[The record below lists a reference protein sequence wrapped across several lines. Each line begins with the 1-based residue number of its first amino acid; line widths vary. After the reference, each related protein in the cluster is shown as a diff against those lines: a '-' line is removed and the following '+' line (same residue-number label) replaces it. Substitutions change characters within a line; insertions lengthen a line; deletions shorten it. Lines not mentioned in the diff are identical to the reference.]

1 MLQYQGKLNYWRTK
15 MNRKEKKKLKELQS
29 IKTELARK
37 AHCYW
42 LPSDWQNALLISDL
56 EKRIEKATREE

>member
-1 MLQYQGKLNYWRTK
+1 MKYQQIQNDY
-15 MNRKEKKKLKELQS
+15 EI

-42 LPSDWQNALLISDL
+42 LPSDWKNALLISDL
-56 EKRIEKATREE
+56 EERIEKLKLKINI

>member
-1 MLQYQGKLNYWRTK
+1 

>member
-1 MLQYQGKLNYWRTK
+1 MSYQQLLNDFET
-15 MNRKEKKKLKELQS
+15 ELLI

-42 LPSDWQNALLISDL
+42 LPSDWKNALLISDL
-56 EKRIEKATREE
+56 EERIEKLKLKTKGVR